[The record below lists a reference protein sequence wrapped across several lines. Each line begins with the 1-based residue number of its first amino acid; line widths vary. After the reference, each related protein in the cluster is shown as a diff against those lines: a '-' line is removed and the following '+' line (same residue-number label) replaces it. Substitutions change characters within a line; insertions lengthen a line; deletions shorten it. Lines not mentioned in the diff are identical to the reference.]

1 MPLQEDANAYYAN
14 ILDDAVRNP
23 NKYSGSE
30 DSIQHFGNLLEKSYY
45 KPQKILLIMSLRL
58 RRYYLKKFYILR
70 MKKVMGMTLVIF

>member
-45 KPQKILLIMSLRL
+45 KPQKNTSFASSAKYLRDLNFPSSL
-58 RRYYLKKFYILR
+58 
-70 MKKVMGMTLVIF
+70 